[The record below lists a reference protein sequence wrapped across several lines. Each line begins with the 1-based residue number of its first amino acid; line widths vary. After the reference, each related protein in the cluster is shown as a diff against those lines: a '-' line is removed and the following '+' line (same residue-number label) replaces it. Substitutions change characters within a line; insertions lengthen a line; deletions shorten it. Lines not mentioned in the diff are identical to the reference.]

1 MKIFFYTCIFLMLP
15 LLVFSQ
21 NQNTRDYIEKYK
33 AIAIKEMKR
42 TNIPASITLAQAI
55 LESSSGESTLAS
67 KFNNHFGIKC
77 KSDWKGE
84 TTYKDD
90 DKKNEC
96 FRAYPTAESSFID
109 HSNFLKN
116 RPNYASLFE
125 LDPVDDTA
133 WAYGLKKAG
142 YATERDYPKR
152 LLKIID
158 DYELAQFN
166 YPELDNDAVS
176 EEKESAPIKDTSIVT
191 STDTSKNKVILG
203 VSEKDTLAIEQKKDS
218 VIILKSSEIKTNPII
233 SSDTISLS
241 PLKGISSDTVLYA
254 PIASLKGISDLNNDI
269 SLQAKSDTVIIAKDT
284 SRPIIDKDVIR
295 PLNSKD
301 TIITKLLNDKK
312 ENNLKQDTV
321 SSITKQDTITTK
333 KVNPYP
339 LNQKFKINQVPAIW
353 AEKGRSFLEIA
364 NTYNVSLYKIYKFNK
379 LEETDLVEKDQ
390 LIYLAEPKKDTTST
404 KPIIKN
410 TKPSLKGILDL
421 PFLKKKTN

>member
-254 PIASLKGISDLNNDI
+254 PIASLKGISDLNNDS